1 MSDSGSI
8 THWVSALRQKD
19 SLAAYNLW
27 QSFRKRLEEIARREL
42 GRAPFSGSFDEQ
54 DVALSAFS
62 TFCQQVQS
70 GHFSKL
76 GDRQELWWLLAV
88 ITKRKAGDRIK
99 YERAARRRRPK
110 EAEGDGQVSSM
121 PAGESNPE
129 DLVAMRDQCEHL
141 LELLGDDELRF
152 IAILKLEGR
161 GNDEIGRRLSRTR
174 QTIQRK
180 LNLIRSIWRQE
191 LEG

>member
-1 MSDSGSI
+1 MSDGESI
-8 THWVSALRQKD
+8 THWVSALRQQD
-19 SLAAYNLW
+19 SFAAYNLW

-42 GRAPFSGSFDEQ
+42 GRAPVSAAFDEQ

-62 TFCQQVQS
+62 TFCEQVQA
-70 GHFSKL
+70 GRFAQL

-88 ITKRKAGDRIK
+88 ITKRKAGDRLK
-99 YERAARRRRPK
+99 YERAARRLRPQDH
-110 EAEGDGQVSSM
+110 APDGQVDSVPNDEPS
-121 PAGESNPE
+121 PE
-129 DLVAMRDQCEHL
+129 EMVAMRDQCEHL

-161 GNDEIGRRLSRTR
+161 GNDEIARRLSRTR

-180 LNLIRSIWRQE
+180 LNLIRSIWRKE
-191 LEG
+191 LDS